1 MAEILVGKDKT
12 RVKKVTKVVVPG
24 NRTIVKRVVVGTPV
38 KTGIA
43 AQGFLVNLSD
53 VDGRNNLDQGTFLRY
68 DSDLGKFKHVTLAQA
83 LGQNISVNS
92 TGDFASLEFDSINAV
107 FNFVGVN
114 TSDIRGVLSAR
125 KDSSGAGDGDIE
137 YDSATGTILYTGPE
151 TRKLVSGVTI
161 GNDSNDFTYDS
172 GTGVFTFRDSNFA
185 RTDLRDVYHQ
195 GILIPTS
202 QTVNF
207 NDSSTNIRESNGDL
221 VIENQ
226 SGKLLL
232 VSDSNTEITVNGQTA
247 ARFTN
252 PAELYYAG
260 VKKFTTLSDGV
271 RIFGNA
277 YVDSDLA
284 VTGDVTVTGNLDVI
298 DSASFD
304 SNVTVRGNL
313 NVGGTFTGSITAAN
327 VREHFSAGGD
337 LSYDSTTGQFFF
349 DVENVYTQANFDS
362 DFNTSLDAAA
372 IQGTGLTYDSTTNT
386 LSIDSA
392 ELASFKAPIRKYFS
406 HVDAGGD
413 GSFYYDSTNGIFTY
427 TGPSAA
433 EARAHFTTGQG
444 LQYLESSGKF
454 YIPSSGVT
462 AGTYGGTTRIPVI
475 SVDSLGFIDS
485 ISTVL
490 TDALDSF
497 HFDSNTAQLRITT
510 ENGDVFTQTLTL
522 NAFSTSDL
530 VEGSNLYYTDARA
543 DSAAKS
549 AITVN
554 DTSNYGAQSLTYD
567 SAAGRITYAGVT
579 EANVDSTARMAIS
592 VSDQGKFGSLVYDN
606 SSGTITYT
614 GVDTADI
621 RGVFNTG
628 GDLVYDSATGKFS
641 IDVEVVY
648 TAENFESDLSAS
660 STDLLP
666 EGSNNLYYTDS
677 RGDSIAKHA
686 ISGGNGITY
695 SSDDGIIKI
704 SDSDDVSFN
713 NIKIGGYIDLDTDS
727 ANPAY
732 KEGRLFYDNDANALS
747 YYNNNSEVTINLGQ
761 ETVVPVRNNT
771 GASIADGSL
780 LYITGGDS
788 QGHPTVALA
797 QANVYATTEAVG
809 MATNEIGDGDVGF
822 MTTRGFVNGLNTSQF
837 TPGTVLY
844 LCPINAGNFIDS
856 APMSPNF
863 PHQVGYVVTQ
873 DSTNGRV
880 LVDLIREAFDNLRV
894 VDELRVDSA
903 IITDKLQPN
912 LVQFDTTT
920 YTDVNVP
927 DNLPPFKEGN
937 LFYFQGPDALTYS
950 NASMN
955 IKLGQDDVV
964 RVYNNSGADIAKGK
978 AVYVTGAVNDF
989 PTIELAKAD
998 MFSTVY
1004 ETQGLTSHAIP
1015 AGTYGFVTQ
1024 RGLYGGLNTA
1034 QFAVG
1039 DIVHV
1044 SPDSAGE
1051 LVNFNPT
1058 HPNYAFEVGVVLVSD
1073 SASGGN
1079 VGGCI
1084 QVAPRAE
1091 IFETARVEGTA
1102 RFDGN
1107 VTIAGNLNILGTET
1121 KTAVANLEVAD
1132 QFVYLGG
1139 GDTVTATRK
1148 TGTGLN
1154 DISFKGH
1161 YNGDSNLTY
1170 FVRISDDQASH
1181 DKIEWSFDSNFATLE
1196 PWDSASGPTEISLDS
1211 ADDTHFMKYGISVSF
1226 EAANGH
1232 DSGDVWS
1239 GFAAPI
1245 NLDFG
1250 ISGNYNDSSNPYTHA
1265 GFFRDATDGRF
1276 KFFNKYNPEIEGN
1289 INTADSSFELGIVQ
1303 ANQFIG
1309 DVTGDVTGNV
1319 TGTVSSLANFTTDDL
1334 AEGTTNRYSSG
1345 SAITQTA
1352 RSAISVTDLGGD
1364 GSLTYDDS
1372 SGQITYQGPLASDV
1386 FKHFETQAT
1395 FGDLTYD
1402 SVNRFQ
1408 IDPAFITSKPLLS
1421 NADFSVDS
1429 DLVLVVD
1436 ASDSNAL
1443 KQASVK
1449 AIETAVSAKAQTAQL
1464 LAFIGL

>member
-24 NRTIVKRVVVGTPV
+24 NRTIVKKVVVGTPV

-83 LGQNISVNS
+83 LGQNVSVNS

-114 TSDIRGVLSAR
+114 TSDIRGVLAAR

-260 VKKFTTLSDGV
+260 VKKFTTSADGIQ
-271 RIFGNA
+271 IFGD
-277 YVDSDLA
+277 VVIDSDL
-284 VTGDVTVTGNLDVI
+284 TVGGNLDVT

-337 LSYDSTTGQFFF
+337 LSYDSATGKFFF
-349 DVENVYTQANFDS
+349 DVEDVYTQANFDS
-362 DFNTSLDAAA
+362 DFNTSLDATA
-372 IQGTGLTYDSTTNT
+372 IQGTGLKYDSSTNA

-392 ELASFKAPIRKYFS
+392 ELASYKAPIRKYFS

-413 GSFYYDSTNGIFTY
+413 GSFYYDSTSGVFTY

-433 EARAHFTTGQG
+433 ETRAHFTTGQG

-462 AGTYGGTTRIPVI
+462 AGTYGTATQVPVLTI
-475 SVDSLGFIDS
+475 DSLGFVDS
-485 ISTVL
+485 AGLVTVAGVDSFDYDSTSGRIRISTADGQVF
-490 TDALDSF
+490 S
-497 HFDSNTAQLRITT
+497 QRITL
-510 ENGDVFTQTLTL
+510 DPFTTANL
-522 NAFSTSDL
+522 AEDST
-530 VEGSNLYYTDARA
+530 NRYYTLARA
-543 DSAAKS
+543 DSDARS
-549 AITVN
+549 ALSVN

-567 SAAGRITYAGVT
+567 SATGKITYAGVT
-579 EANVDSTARMAIS
+579 EANVDSTARMAIN
-592 VSDQGKFGSLVYDN
+592 VSDQGKFGSLVYNN

-621 RGVFNTG
+621 RGLFNTG

-648 TAENFESDLSAS
+648 TAENFESDLGDA
-660 STDLLP
+660 STDDLP
-666 EGSNNLYYTDS
+666 EGTTNLYYTDS

-713 NIKIGGYIDLDTDS
+713 NVRVGGYIDLNFDS
-727 ANPAY
+727 GNPAY

-761 ETVVPVRNNT
+761 ETVVPVKNNT

-788 QGHPTVALA
+788 FGHPTIALA
-797 QANVYATTEAVG
+797 RANAYATTEAVG

-822 MTTRGFVNGLNTSQF
+822 MTTRGFVNGLNTSRF
-837 TPGTVLY
+837 TAGSVLY
-844 LCPINAGNFIDS
+844 LCPVNAGNFIDS

-863 PHQVGYVVTQ
+863 PHQVGYVVTA
-873 DSTNGRV
+873 DSTDGRV
-880 LVDLIREAFDNLRV
+880 LVDLQREAFDNVRI

-955 IKLGQDDVV
+955 VKLGQDDVV

-989 PTIELAKAD
+989 PTIELAKSD

-1034 QFAVG
+1034 AFNVG
-1039 DIVHV
+1039 DVVHV

-1058 HPNYAFEVGVVLVSD
+1058 HPNYAFEIGVVLVSD
-1073 SASGGN
+1073 SATGGN

-1084 QVAPRAE
+1084 QVHPRAE
-1091 IFETARVEGTA
+1091 IFETARIEGTA

-1170 FVRISDDQASH
+1170 FVRISDDHASH
-1181 DKIEWSFDSNFATLE
+1181 DKIQWSFDSNFATLE
-1196 PWDSASGPTEISLDS
+1196 TWDSAGGPTEIELDS
-1211 ADDTHFMKYGISVSF
+1211 SDDIHFMKYGISVQF

-1289 INTADSSFELGIVQ
+1289 INTADSSFDLGIVQ
-1303 ANQFIG
+1303 AKQFIG
-1309 DVTGDVTGNV
+1309 AVTGDVTGNV

-1345 SAITQTA
+1345 AAITQSA
-1352 RSAISVTDLGGD
+1352 RQAISVTDLGGD
-1364 GSLTYDDS
+1364 GSLSYNDS
-1372 SGQITYQGPLASDV
+1372 NGQITYQGPLASDV
-1386 FKHFETQAT
+1386 FKHFENQAT

-1402 SVNRFQ
+1402 SVSKFL
-1408 IDPAFITSKPLLS
+1408 IDPSFVTSKPLLS
-1421 NADFSVDS
+1421 NADFSLDS
-1429 DLVLVVD
+1429 DLILVVD

-1449 AIETAVSAKAQTAQL
+1449 AIETAVSAKASTAQL

>member
-1 MAEILVGKDKT
+1 MAEIIVSAGKT
-12 RVKKVTKVVVPG
+12 RVRQVTKVVVPG
-24 NRTIVKRVVVGTPV
+24 NKTIVKKVVVGTPI

-53 VDGRNNLDQGTFLRY
+53 VDGNTNLGAGTFLRY
-68 DSDLGKFKHVTLAQA
+68 DSDQAKFKHVTLAQA

-114 TSDIRGVLSAR
+114 TSDIRGVLAAR

-271 RIFGNA
+271 RIFGDA
-277 YVDSDLA
+277 YVDSDL
-284 VTGDVTVTGNLDVI
+284 TVGGNLNVT
-298 DSASFD
+298 DSSSFD

-313 NVGGTFTGSITAAN
+313 NVGGTITGSITAAN

-337 LSYDSTTGQFFF
+337 LSYDSTTGQFYF
-349 DVENVYTQANFDS
+349 DVEDVYTQANFDS
-362 DFNTSLDAAA
+362 DFNTSLDATA
-372 IQGTGLTYDSTTNT
+372 IQGTGLKYDSTTNA

-392 ELASFKAPIRKYFS
+392 ELASYALPIRSYFS
-406 HVDAGGD
+406 ATDAGGD
-413 GSFYYDSTNGIFTY
+413 GSFSYDAQTGIFTY
-427 TGPSAA
+427 TGPSSA
-433 EARAHFTTGQG
+433 EVRAHFTTGQG

-522 NAFSTSDL
+522 NAFTTSDL

-543 DSAAKS
+543 DSAARS
-549 AITVN
+549 ALSVN
-554 DTSNYGAQSLTYD
+554 DTSNYYGAQSLTYD
-567 SAAGRITYAGVT
+567 SATGKITYVGVT
-579 EANVDSTARMAIS
+579 EANIDSTARMAIN

-621 RGVFNTG
+621 RGLFNTG
-628 GDLVYDSATGKFS
+628 GDLTYDSATGKFS

-648 TAENFESDLSAS
+648 TESNFESDLSAA

-666 EGSNNLYYTDS
+666 EGVNNLYYTDS

-686 ISGGNGITY
+686 ISGGNGIAY

-713 NIKIGGYIDLDTDS
+713 NVKVGGYIDLSFDS
-727 ANPAY
+727 GNPAY

-780 LYITGGDS
+780 VYITGGDS

-797 QANVYATTEAVG
+797 RANVYATTEAVG

-837 TPGTVLY
+837 TPGSILY
-844 LCPINAGNFIDS
+844 LCPVNAGNFIDS

-873 DSTNGRV
+873 DSTDGRV
-880 LVDLIREAFDNLRV
+880 LVDLQRETFDNVRI

-903 IITDKLQPN
+903 IITNKLQPN

-920 YTDVNVP
+920 YTDINVP

-955 IKLGQDDVV
+955 VKLGQDDVV
-964 RVYNNSGADIAKGK
+964 RVYNNSGADIPKGK
-978 AVYVTGAVNDF
+978 AVYISGALNDF
-989 PTIELAKAD
+989 PTIELARANS
-998 MFSTVY
+998 FSTVY

-1015 AGTYGFVTQ
+1015 HGTYGFVTQ

-1034 QFAVG
+1034 AFSVG

-1058 HPNYAFEVGVVLVSD
+1058 HPDYAFEIGVVLVSD

-1084 QVAPRAE
+1084 QVNPKAE
-1091 IFETARVEGTA
+1091 VFETSRVQGAA

-1132 QFVYLGG
+1132 QFIYLGG
-1139 GDTVTATRK
+1139 GDTVIATRK

-1161 YNGDSNLTY
+1161 YNGDSNVTY
-1170 FVRISDDQASH
+1170 YVRISDDHSNH
-1181 DKIEWSFDSNFATLE
+1181 DKIQWSFDSNFATLE
-1196 PWDSASGPTEISLDS
+1196 PWDSAGGPTEIELDS
-1211 ADDTHFMKYGISVSF
+1211 DDDIHLMKYGISVQF

-1239 GFAAPI
+1239 GFAAPV

-1276 KFFNKYNPEIEGN
+1276 KFFNKYNPEIEGD
-1289 INTADSSFELGIVQ
+1289 IDVTDPSFELGIVQ
-1303 ANQFIG
+1303 ANEFIG

-1334 AEGTTNRYSSG
+1334 AEGTNNRYSSG
-1345 SAITQTA
+1345 AAITQSA
-1352 RSAISVTDLGGD
+1352 RQAISVTDLGGD

-1372 SGQITYQGPLASDV
+1372 SGLITYQGPLASDV

-1402 SVNRFQ
+1402 SVNLFQ
-1408 IDPAFITSKPLLS
+1408 IDPAFVTSKPLLS
-1421 NADFSVDS
+1421 DADFSIDS
-1429 DLVLVVD
+1429 DLILVVD

-1449 AIETAVSAKAQTAQL
+1449 AIETAVSAAAKRAQL

>member
-12 RVKKVTKVVVPG
+12 RVKKLTKVVVPG

-92 TGDFASLEFDSINAV
+92 SGDFASLEFDSINAV

-271 RIFGNA
+271 QIFGNA
-277 YVDSDLA
+277 YVDSDL
-284 VTGDVTVTGNLDVI
+284 TVGGNLDVT

-313 NVGGTFTGSITAAN
+313 NVGGIFTGSITAAN

-337 LSYDSTTGQFFF
+337 LSYDSATGKFFF
-349 DVENVYTQANFDS
+349 DVEDVYTQANFDS

-392 ELASFKAPIRKYFS
+392 ELASYKAPIRKYFS

-413 GSFYYDSTNGIFTY
+413 GSFYYDSTSGVFTY
-427 TGPSAA
+427 TGPSPA
-433 EARAHFTTGQG
+433 ETRAHFTTGQG
-444 LQYLESSGKF
+444 LQYLESTGKF

-462 AGTYGGTTRIPVI
+462 AGTYGTATQVPVLTI
-475 SVDSLGFIDS
+475 DSLGFVDS
-485 ISTVL
+485 AGLVTVAGVDSFDYDSTSGRIRISTADGQVF
-490 TDALDSF
+490 S
-497 HFDSNTAQLRITT
+497 QRITL
-510 ENGDVFTQTLTL
+510 DPFTTA
-522 NAFSTSDL
+522 NL
-530 VEGSNLYYTDARA
+530 VEDSTNRYYTLARA
-543 DSAAKS
+543 DSDARS
-549 AITVN
+549 ALSVN

-567 SAAGRITYAGVT
+567 SATGKITYAGVT

-621 RGVFNTG
+621 RGLFNTG

-648 TAENFESDLSAS
+648 TESNFESDLSAA

-666 EGSNNLYYTDS
+666 EGTNNLYYTDS

-686 ISGGNGITY
+686 ISGGNGISY

-713 NIKIGGYIDLDTDS
+713 NIKLGGYIDLDVDS
-727 ANPAY
+727 SNPAY
-732 KEGRLFYDNDANALS
+732 KEGRLFYDNAANALS

-771 GASIADGSL
+771 MYTIENGAL
-780 LYITGGDS
+780 VYITGGDS
-788 QGHPTVALA
+788 FGHPTVALA
-797 QANVYATTEAVG
+797 RANTFATAEAVG
-809 MATNEIGDGDVGF
+809 IATNEIGIDDTGF
-822 MTTRGFVNGLNTSQF
+822 MTTKGFVNGLNTSQF
-837 TPGTVLY
+837 TAGAILYVNANVPGKF
-844 LCPINAGNFIDS
+844 ADS

-863 PHQVGYVVTQ
+863 PHQVGYVIDV
-873 DSTNGRV
+873 DSTDGRV
-880 LVDLIREAFDNLRV
+880 LVDLQREAFENVRIT
-894 VDELRVDSA
+894 DELRVDSA
-903 IITDKLQPN
+903 IITDKIQPN
-912 LVQFDTTT
+912 LIQLDTTT
-920 YTDVNVP
+920 YSDANIP
-927 DNLPPFKEGN
+927 SSLPPFQEGN

-955 IKLGQDDVV
+955 VKIGQDQIV
-964 RVYNNSGADIAKGK
+964 RVYNDTGSSIAKGK
-978 AVYVTGAVNDF
+978 VVYITGAVNDF
-989 PTIELAKAD
+989 PTIALAKAD
-998 MFSTVY
+998 NFSTVY
-1004 ETQGLTSHAIP
+1004 ETQGLTSHVIP
-1015 AGTYGFVTQ
+1015 DGTFGFVTL
-1024 RGLYGGLNTA
+1024 RGLYGGLNTS
-1034 QFAVG
+1034 QFSPG

-1051 LVNFNPT
+1051 LVNYNPT
-1058 HPNYAFEVGVVLVSD
+1058 HPNYAFEVGVVLIAD
-1073 SASGGN
+1073 SVGGGL

-1084 QVAPRAE
+1084 QVNPKAE
-1091 IFETARVEGTA
+1091 VFETQRTQGAA

-1139 GDTVTATRK
+1139 GDTVVTSRK
-1148 TGTGLN
+1148 SGTGLN
-1154 DISFKGH
+1154 DVTFKGH
-1161 YNGDSNLTY
+1161 YNGDSDVNY
-1170 FVRISDDQASH
+1170 FVRISDAVGR
-1181 DKIEWSFDSNFATLE
+1181 DKIQWSFDSDFATVQ
-1196 PWDSASGPTEISLDS
+1196 PFDSASGPTELTLDS
-1211 ADDTHFMKYGISVSF
+1211 NDDTHLLKYGISVQV
-1226 EAANGH
+1226 EATIGH
-1232 DSGDVWS
+1232 DSGDVWT
-1239 GFAAPI
+1239 GFASPI

-1250 ISGNYNDSSNPYTHA
+1250 ISGNYNDSANPYTHA

-1276 KFFNKYNPEIEGN
+1276 KFFNKYNPEIEGD
-1289 INTADSSFELGIVQ
+1289 IDVTDSSFDLGVVQ
-1303 ANQFIG
+1303 AKTFIG
-1309 DVTGDVTGNV
+1309 NLTGNVTGNV
-1319 TGTVSSLANFTTDDL
+1319 TGRVSDISNFTTDDL
-1334 AEGTTNRYSSG
+1334 AEGTNNLYSSG
-1345 SAITQTA
+1345 SAITNTA
-1352 RSAISVTDLGGD
+1352 RQALSAIDLGGD
-1364 GSLTYDDS
+1364 GSLSYNDS
-1372 SGQITYQGPLASDV
+1372 TGEITYQGPTSQDV
-1386 FKHFETQAT
+1386 FKHFEDQAS

-1402 SVNRFQ
+1402 SVSKFS
-1408 IDPAFITSKPLLS
+1408 IDPAFVTSKPLLA

-1436 ASDSNAL
+1436 ASDNNAL